1 MVKKIMI
8 VEPHMTSIEV
18 LIVEDNPADV
28 DLVIEAFKDGK
39 LTINLV
45 VAEDGAKAMAYLRK
59 EGEYKSAIIPDL
71 VLLDLNMPIKNGFE
85 VLDEMKQDPLLRRIP
100 VIIMTISKAEE
111 DVLKSYDLHA
121 NAYIVKPVE
130 LNQFMSAIK
139 SVENFWLAIVKLP
152 PRLQTES

>member
-1 MVKKIMI
+1 MVEKIMI
-8 VEPHMTSIEV
+8 VEPNIIPIEV
-18 LIVEDNPADV
+18 LIIEDNPADV
-28 DLVIEAFKDGK
+28 DLVKEAFKDGK

-45 VAEDGAKAMAYLRK
+45 VAVDGEEAMAYLRK
-59 EGEYKSAIIPDL
+59 EGEYKSVAIPDL

-85 VLDEMKQDPLLRRIP
+85 VLDEMKQDPELRRIP

-111 DVLKSYDLHA
+111 DVLKSYNLHA

-130 LNQFMSAIK
+130 LNQFISAIK
-139 SVENFWLAIVKLP
+139 SVENFWLTIVKLP

>member
-8 VEPHMTSIEV
+8 VEPNMTSIEV
-18 LIVEDNPADV
+18 LIIEDNPADV

-45 VAEDGAKAMAYLRK
+45 VAEDGAEAMAYLRK
-59 EGEYKSAIIPDL
+59 EGEYKSATIPDL

-85 VLDEMKQDPLLRRIP
+85 VLDEMKQDPELKRIP
-100 VIIMTISKAEE
+100 IIIMTISKAEE
-111 DVLKSYDLHA
+111 DVLRSYNLHA

-130 LNQFMSAIK
+130 LNQFLNTIRSI
-139 SVENFWLAIVKLP
+139 ENFWLSMVKLP
-152 PRLQTES
+152 PKD